1 MTHVVELNAQ
11 VRDITGKTSRKLASQ
26 GLVPAVVYGSKVDT
40 LPLSVDGK
48 EFDRLMQHATVG
60 ATLVSLT
67 IDGGKAPVDVI
78 IKEVKRDVVKGSV
91 QHVDFWAIEMSHSLQ
106 TVVPISFVGSSAGE
120 RAGGT
125 LMHSTRELRIEANP
139 KDLPEHIEVDVTAL
153 EIGDSLTVADLTVPK
168 GVTLLDD
175 PETVL
180 VSVVAPM
187 GEEEEPEAEFGEV
200 TEVPEVG
207 EKAAEA
213 EETGE

>member
-11 VRDITGKTSRKLASQ
+11 VREITGKTSHKLASE
-26 GLVPAVVYGSKVDT
+26 GLVPAVVYGSKVDARS
-40 LPLSVDGK
+40 LSVDGK
-48 EFDRLMQHATVG
+48 EFDRLMQHASVG

-67 IDGGKAPVDVI
+67 IDGDKAPVDVI
-78 IKEVKRDVVKGSV
+78 IKEVKRDEVKGFV
-91 QHVDFWAIEMSHSLQ
+91 QHIDFWAIDMGHSFQ
-106 TVVPISFVGSSAGE
+106 TVVPVSFVGSSEGE

-125 LMHSTRELRIEANP
+125 LMHSARELRIEANP
-139 KDLPEHIEVDVTAL
+139 KDLPEHIEVDVSAL
-153 EIGDSLTVADLTVPK
+153 EIGDSLTVADLTAPK

-187 GEEEEPEAEFGEV
+187 GEEEEPEAEIGEV

-207 EKAAEA
+207 EEAAEA
-213 EETGE
+213 EGTEE